1 MKDVLETI
9 LNVFNFT
16 GFKGNVCAWHLEYT
30 NSFYD
35 PIFTIEFKPDDK
47 MHIIQGVVPTDIA
60 VATIKLLEE
69 AGYEMVEI
77 DDSTVQ

>member
-1 MKDVLETI
+1 MQAMLDTI
-9 LNVFNFT
+9 LNVFNHTDFR
-16 GFKGNVCAWHLEYT
+16 GKVCAWHLEYT

-47 MHIIQGVVPTDIA
+47 MHIIQGIVPTD
-60 VATIKLLEE
+60 VALKVIEMLGDI
-69 AGYEMVEI
+69 GYEMVEI